1 MLQEYPIQVWYLNLS
16 VLALATVING
26 VSIAWT
32 KLAPRFFLRGGS
44 MQRDTVTTSRVPAA
58 LLTAWRIVAFRWRLP
73 LGDLV
78 DASLFE
84 AFVVCIYMAA
94 LLIWEFVHTNNLA
107 PGEHGSRVQ
116 LLRVS
121 SSSMHIRLEVRTG
134 AQTYWHPDH
143 PWHSQREHHVVN
155 IELLCSPTA

>member
-78 DASLFE
+78 DSSLFE

-107 PGEHGSRVQ
+107 PGEHVVQCVSLSRVS
-116 LLRVS
+116 RAVNS
-121 SSSMHIRLEVRTG
+121 VLEQQSG
-134 AQTYWHPDH
+134 TYCSGSVATHAGLVGEK
-143 PWHSQREHHVVN
+143 QHHR
-155 IELLCSPTA
+155 P